1 MDPGVGECELA
12 ERDPGLCV
20 CKEGPTLDILKDIQ
34 RLYEEKLEQ
43 LDRACGITKMQQQV
57 DLLRSWVSDL
67 VGQNTLLARAVEELE
82 TEATTKLMMERQKN
96 SERGSK
102 NIICS
107 KVSELKL
114 LNESL
119 HKENMAKE
127 REIRQLNKDAQAY
140 EQTIMNLRKEMSSCK
155 YHRPEVPKKDAEVM
169 AGMCCTGT
177 ECPGAEPRTSTPNV
191 SCAPLCGVASST
203 PNISFIERSCSVSAL
218 VSDSSIADLEC
229 HFQKHNAS
237 FSKDQSNNT
246 VFCTPRGSLKTTR
259 CNDSK
264 NSSCQASPRECSF
277 ESPRDCP
284 WQESTPGCPL
294 QGSPRR
300 CPNQEPS
307 CPGQRP
313 PPCQKE
319 PSCPAQRPP
328 PCQKEPSCPAQRPP
342 PCQKEPSCPGQRPP
356 PCQKSADSSRCC
368 GEGGYQ
374 RGLLNFAQ
382 RECPAKR
389 KNKQDCKC
397 NKDKVDC
404 KCHKEEI
411 FCKKCHKEKVHCK
424 CPKEEI
430 FCKKCHKE
438 KVHCECPKEEIFCK
452 KCHKEKVHCKCP
464 KEEIFCKKC
473 HKEKVHCKCPKE
485 EIFCKKCH
493 KEKVHCECPKEE
505 IFCKKCHKEKVHC
518 KCPKEEIFCKKC
530 HKEKVHCKC
539 PKEEIFCKKCHKE
552 KVDCECPKEEFNCE
566 CVEEIYFND
575 EAKSCCS
582 SPKSCYTDRSEERRC
597 NQTPS
602 EFFCQLRKG
611 LNCNSCTKMRN
622 LKDSGATCSLI
633 DSSNATC
640 DASFYHSKL
649 LATLQILQN
658 KEETIGVQ
666 ADSLAVA
673 EERIATLTDRANE
686 LKKELDRKTKENQTL
701 RKIADCCKVVKHD
714 VCVVTD
720 RPMEDQRA
728 IVTTLENNLSVIEEL
743 YRECFYETA
752 KQENLIEMLRSSYLD
767 VRLMEK
773 QKADQIGHLQTVIDK
788 QKWSI
793 DRYQDIASEVDG
805 LKTEISNFLNSTTS
819 TSTNHDSGMWERS
832 EDSLTSVPAVQDD
845 LQDLTEQLLRLQDL
859 LAVGDEGLT
868 YPHYSDQLECSCG
881 LKEENIKLKKEAE
894 GLRIKMGDL
903 QQKLCSLEGVLALKT
918 EADLKYQAEMEM
930 KHQELSKIREELA
943 RSQED
948 TCEAMSMQLRRTKAL
963 LDEKTE
969 LINQLKQ
976 ENECQAEKIQSL
988 QEELDKA
995 DSIIKENC
1003 KMRSEVSYLSA
1014 QVELWRA
1021 QLEDS
1026 QRHVCALDQE
1036 LARTRAHT
1044 QQIDACYR
1052 EKASAVAELQ
1062 AHLEQAYARGAALC
1076 GESRRAVGAVRTW
1089 MRRMRDKH
1097 REQEALLKERDAL
1110 LEILQRRLE
1119 EQQSESHVCPT
1130 CEKLAPCSKCQSSRD
1145 DRSFTSKPRS
1155 PPCCSASPSEMPSCS
1170 STPPACRVSRN
1181 KEAAAKRCKAWMCD
1195 TSVQLP
1201 ERRESG
1207 SDAPPRAACC
1217 GLRGARHVRL
1227 SRATLQLQ
1235 PGPASPRRSP
1245 RQLQAASPSASCAPV
1260 KMPCV
1265 GPSSSCAPVELP
1277 CAGPSSSCAPLQ
1289 LKCAGS
1295 SPSRASPSPGRRA
1308 SQLQSPDCEC
1318 QSPGVA
1324 RRCPGRA
1331 VSPTEELL
1339 QRVEQLSDALA
1350 DGSRRWGRGRGA
1362 AAV

>member
-404 KCHKEEI
+404 KCH
-411 FCKKCHKEKVHCK
+411 
-424 CPKEEI
+424 
-430 FCKKCHKE
+430 
-438 KVHCECPKEEIFCK
+438 
-452 KCHKEKVHCKCP
+452 
-464 KEEIFCKKC
+464 
-473 HKEKVHCKCPKE
+473 
-485 EIFCKKCH
+485 
-493 KEKVHCECPKEE
+493 
-505 IFCKKCHKEKVHC
+505 
-518 KCPKEEIFCKKC
+518 KEEIFCKKC